1 MRKLFLLALAVLTS
15 GLLFAQSRITGKVSS
30 AEDGSAV
37 SFASIVV
44 KGTQMIAT
52 SDDNGEY
59 ALDNVPNDAVLVF
72 SSIGFK
78 TIEIPVNGKAVVN
91 AILPPDTEVLDDVMV
106 VAYGTVKKG
115 SYSGSAT
122 VVKDDALKDAPVMS
136 FESVLSGKA
145 PGVQVAASSGHPW
158 FRFIQCR
165 QCSFVCNRRCSGY
178 KW

>member
-72 SSIGFK
+72 SSIGETKFF
-78 TIEIPVNGKAVVN
+78 PLY
-91 AILPPDTEVLDDVMV
+91 LPPTILIISPILFHLI
-106 VAYGTVKKG
+106 Y
-115 SYSGSAT
+115 
-122 VVKDDALKDAPVMS
+122 AL
-136 FESVLSGKA
+136 
-145 PGVQVAASSGHPW
+145 
-158 FRFIQCR
+158 
-165 QCSFVCNRRCSGY
+165 
-178 KW
+178 